1 MSKNIEIISNN
12 RKAFHSYTII
22 NKYVAGMILLGSEVK
37 SLREKKLNLKD
48 SFVSI
53 KDNKVLLIGAHIS
66 SYSHTGFSG
75 HSPTR
80 NRELLLHKNEM
91 IRLKNVVAQKGLTIV
106 PLKAYFKSGIAKIEF
121 ATAKGKK
128 TYQKKDALKMKDLD
142 REARR
147 EMSEK

>member
-12 RKAFHSYTII
+12 SKAFHSYTII
-22 NKYVAGMILLGSEVK
+22 DRYEAGMILLGSEVK

-53 KDNKVLLIGAHIS
+53 KDEKVWLIGAHIS

-80 NRELLLHKNEM
+80 NRELLLHKKEM
-91 IRLKNVVAQKGLTIV
+91 IRLKNIVAQKGLTIV
-106 PLKAYFKSGIAKIEF
+106 PLKAYFKGGIAKIEF

-128 TYQKKDALKMKDLD
+128 TYQKKEALKMRDLD

-147 EMSEK
+147 EMSKK

>member
-22 NKYVAGMILLGSEVK
+22 NRYEAGMILLGSEVK

-53 KDNKVLLIGAHIS
+53 KDEKVWLIGAHIS

-80 NRELLLHKNEM
+80 NRELLLHKKEM
-91 IRLKNVVAQKGLTIV
+91 TRLKNIVAQKGLTIV
-106 PLKAYFKSGIAKIEF
+106 PLKAYFKGGIAKIEF

-128 TYQKKDALKMKDLD
+128 TYQKKDALKMRDLD

-147 EMSEK
+147 EMSKK

>member
-22 NKYVAGMILLGSEVK
+22 DKYEAGMILVGSEVK

-80 NRELLLHKNEM
+80 NRELLLHKKEM
-91 IRLKNVVAQKGLTIV
+91 IRLKNIVAQKGLTIV

-128 TYQKKDALKMKDLD
+128 IYQKKDALKMKDLD

>member
-22 NKYVAGMILLGSEVK
+22 DKYEAGMILLGSEVK

-91 IRLKNVVAQKGLTIV
+91 IRLKNIVAQKGLTIV

-128 TYQKKDALKMKDLD
+128 TYQKKESLKIKDLD

-147 EMSEK
+147 EMRKK

>member
-22 NKYVAGMILLGSEVK
+22 DRYEAGMILLGSEVK

-53 KDNKVLLIGAHIS
+53 KDEKVWLIGAHIS
-66 SYSHTGFSG
+66 PYSHTGFSG

-80 NRELLLHKNEM
+80 NRELLLHKKEM
-91 IRLKNVVAQKGLTIV
+91 IRLKNIVAQKGLTIV
-106 PLKAYFKSGIAKIEF
+106 PLKAYFKGGIAKIEF

-128 TYQKKDALKMKDLD
+128 TYQKKDALKMRDLD

-147 EMSEK
+147 EMSKK

>member
-1 MSKNIEIISNN
+1 MSNNIEIISKN

-22 NKYVAGMILLGSEVK
+22 DNYEAGMVLLGSEVK

-53 KDNKVLLIGAHIS
+53 KDEKVWLIGAHIS
-66 SYSHTGFSG
+66 SYSHTGFLG

-80 NRELLLHKNEM
+80 NRELLLHKKE
-91 IRLKNVVAQKGLTIV
+91 ITKIKNVVAQKGLTIV
-106 PLKAYFKSGIAKIEF
+106 PLKAYFKGGIAKIEF

-128 TYQKKDALKMKDLD
+128 TYQKKDALKMRDLD

-147 EMSEK
+147 EVSRK

>member
-22 NKYVAGMILLGSEVK
+22 DKYEAGMILLGSEVK

>member
-22 NKYVAGMILLGSEVK
+22 DKYEAGMILLGSEVK

-80 NRELLLHKNEM
+80 NRELLLHKKEM
-91 IRLKNVVAQKGLTIV
+91 IRLKNIVAQKGLTIV
-106 PLKAYFKSGIAKIEF
+106 PLKAYFKSGKAKIEF

-128 TYQKKDALKMKDLD
+128 IYQKKDALKMKDLD

>member
-22 NKYVAGMILLGSEVK
+22 DKYEAGMILLGSEVK

-53 KDNKVLLIGAHIS
+53 KDDKVLLIGAHIS

-106 PLKAYFKSGIAKIEF
+106 PLKAYFKNGIAKIEF

>member
-22 NKYVAGMILLGSEVK
+22 NRYEAGMILLGSEVK

-53 KDNKVLLIGAHIS
+53 KDEKVWLIGAHIS

-80 NRELLLHKNEM
+80 NRELLLHKKEM
-91 IRLKNVVAQKGLTIV
+91 IRLKNIVAQKGLTIV
-106 PLKAYFKSGIAKIEF
+106 PLKAYFKGGIAKIEF

-128 TYQKKDALKMKDLD
+128 TYQKKDALKMRDLD

-147 EMSEK
+147 EMSKK

>member
-22 NKYVAGMILLGSEVK
+22 DKYEAGMILLGSEVK

-75 HSPTR
+75 HLPTR
-80 NRELLLHKNEM
+80 NRELLLHKKEM
-91 IRLKNVVAQKGLTIV
+91 IRLKNIVAQKGLTIV

-128 TYQKKDALKMKDLD
+128 IYQKKDALKMKDLD

>member
-1 MSKNIEIISNN
+1 MSNNIEIISKN

-22 NKYVAGMILLGSEVK
+22 DNYEAGMVLLGSEVK
-37 SLREKKLNLKD
+37 SLREKKQNLND
-48 SFVSI
+48 SYISI
-53 KDNKVLLIGAHIS
+53 NDEKVWLIGAHIS

-80 NRELLLHKNEM
+80 NRELLLHKKE
-91 IRLKNVVAQKGLTIV
+91 ITKIKNVVAQKGLTIV
-106 PLKAYFKSGIAKIEF
+106 PLKAYFKGGIAKIEF

-128 TYQKKDALKMKDLD
+128 TYQKKDALKMRDLD

-147 EMSEK
+147 EVSRK

>member
-1 MSKNIEIISNN
+1 MSENIEIISKN
-12 RKAFHSYTII
+12 RKAFYSYTII
-22 NKYVAGMILLGSEVK
+22 DTYEAGMILLGSEVK

-53 KDNKVLLIGAHIS
+53 KDGKVWLIGAHIS

-75 HSPTR
+75 HAPTR
-80 NRELLLHKNEM
+80 NRELLLHKKEM
-91 IRLKNVVAQKGLTIV
+91 IRIKNVTAQKGLTIV
-106 PLKAYFKSGIAKIEF
+106 PLKAYFKGGIAKIEF

-147 EMSEK
+147 EMSKK

>member
-22 NKYVAGMILLGSEVK
+22 NRYEAGMILLGSEVK

-53 KDNKVLLIGAHIS
+53 KDEKVWLIGAHIS
-66 SYSHTGFSG
+66 PYSHTGFSG

-80 NRELLLHKNEM
+80 NRELLLHKKEM
-91 IRLKNVVAQKGLTIV
+91 IRLKNIVAQKGLTIV
-106 PLKAYFKSGIAKIEF
+106 PLKAYFKGGIAKIEF

-128 TYQKKDALKMKDLD
+128 TYQKKDALKMRDLD

-147 EMSEK
+147 EMSKK

>member
-1 MSKNIEIISNN
+1 MSENIEIISNN

-22 NKYVAGMILLGSEVK
+22 DRYGAGMILLGSEVK

-53 KDNKVLLIGAHIS
+53 KDAKVWLIGAHIS

-80 NRELLLHKNEM
+80 NRQLLLHKKEM

-106 PLKAYFKSGIAKIEF
+106 PLKAYFKEGIAKIEF

-128 TYQKKDALKMKDLD
+128 TYQKKDALKMRDLD

-147 EMSEK
+147 EMSKK

>member
-22 NKYVAGMILLGSEVK
+22 DKYEAGMILLGSEVK

-75 HSPTR
+75 HSPMR

-128 TYQKKDALKMKDLD
+128 IYQKKDALKMKDLD

>member
-12 RKAFHSYTII
+12 RKAFHNYTII
-22 NKYVAGMILLGSEVK
+22 DRYEAGMILLGSEVK

-53 KDNKVLLIGAHIS
+53 KDEKVWLIGAHIS

-80 NRELLLHKNEM
+80 NRELLLHKKEM
-91 IRLKNVVAQKGLTIV
+91 TRLKNIVAQKGLTIV
-106 PLKAYFKSGIAKIEF
+106 PLKAYFKGGIAKIEF

-128 TYQKKDALKMKDLD
+128 TYQKKDALKMRDLD

-147 EMSEK
+147 EMSKK

>member
-22 NKYVAGMILLGSEVK
+22 DRYEAGMILLGSEVK

-53 KDNKVLLIGAHIS
+53 KDEKVWLIGAHIS

-80 NRELLLHKNEM
+80 NRELLLHKKEM
-91 IRLKNVVAQKGLTIV
+91 TRLKNIVAQKGLTIV
-106 PLKAYFKSGIAKIEF
+106 PLKAYFKGGIAKIEF

-128 TYQKKDALKMKDLD
+128 TYQKKEALKMRDLD

-147 EMSEK
+147 EMSKK

>member
-22 NKYVAGMILLGSEVK
+22 DKYEAGMILLGSEVK

-80 NRELLLHKNEM
+80 NRELLLHKKEM
-91 IRLKNVVAQKGLTIV
+91 IRLKNIVAQKGLTIV

-128 TYQKKDALKMKDLD
+128 IYQKKDALKMKDLD

>member
-22 NKYVAGMILLGSEVK
+22 NKYEAGMILLGSEVK

>member
-22 NKYVAGMILLGSEVK
+22 DKYEAGMILLGSEVK

-75 HSPTR
+75 HSPMR

-128 TYQKKDALKMKDLD
+128 TYQKKDALKIKDLD

>member
-22 NKYVAGMILLGSEVK
+22 DKYEAGMILLGSEVK

-53 KDNKVLLIGAHIS
+53 KDDKVLLIGAHIS

-91 IRLKNVVAQKGLTIV
+91 IRLRNVVAQKGLTIV
-106 PLKAYFKSGIAKIEF
+106 PLKAYFKNGIAKIQF

-128 TYQKKDALKMKDLD
+128 IYQKKDALKMKDLD

>member
-22 NKYVAGMILLGSEVK
+22 NRYEAGMILLGSEVK

-53 KDNKVLLIGAHIS
+53 KDEKVWLIGAHIS

-80 NRELLLHKNEM
+80 NRELLLHKKEM
-91 IRLKNVVAQKGLTIV
+91 IRLKNIVAQKGLTIV
-106 PLKAYFKSGIAKIEF
+106 PLKAYFKGGIAKIEF

-128 TYQKKDALKMKDLD
+128 TYQKKEALKMRDLD

-147 EMSEK
+147 EMSKK

>member
-22 NKYVAGMILLGSEVK
+22 DKYEAGMILLGSEVK

-80 NRELLLHKNEM
+80 TRELLLHKNEM

>member
-22 NKYVAGMILLGSEVK
+22 NKYEAGMILLGSEVK

-80 NRELLLHKNEM
+80 TRELLLHKNEM

>member
-22 NKYVAGMILLGSEVK
+22 DKYEAGMILLGSEVK

-80 NRELLLHKNEM
+80 NRELLLHKKEM
-91 IRLKNVVAQKGLTIV
+91 IRLKNIVAQKGLTIV

-147 EMSEK
+147 EMRKK

>member
-1 MSKNIEIISNN
+1 
-12 RKAFHSYTII
+12 
-22 NKYVAGMILLGSEVK
+22 MILLGSEVK

-53 KDNKVLLIGAHIS
+53 KDEKVWLIGAHIS

-80 NRELLLHKNEM
+80 NRELLLHKKEM
-91 IRLKNVVAQKGLTIV
+91 TRLKNIVAQKGLTIV
-106 PLKAYFKSGIAKIEF
+106 PLKAYFKGGIAKIEF

-128 TYQKKDALKMKDLD
+128 TYQKKEALKMRDLD

-147 EMSEK
+147 EMSKK

>member
-22 NKYVAGMILLGSEVK
+22 NRYEAGMILLGSEVK

-53 KDNKVLLIGAHIS
+53 KDEKVWLIGAHIS

-80 NRELLLHKNEM
+80 NRELLLHKKEM
-91 IRLKNVVAQKGLTIV
+91 IRLKNIVAQKGLTIV
-106 PLKAYFKSGIAKIEF
+106 PLKAYFKGGIAKIEF

-128 TYQKKDALKMKDLD
+128 TYHKKDALKMRDLD

-147 EMSEK
+147 EMSKK

>member
-22 NKYVAGMILLGSEVK
+22 DRYEAGMILLGSEVK

-53 KDNKVLLIGAHIS
+53 KDEKVWLIGAHIS

-80 NRELLLHKNEM
+80 NRELLLHKKEM
-91 IRLKNVVAQKGLTIV
+91 IRLKNIVAQKGLTIV
-106 PLKAYFKSGIAKIEF
+106 PLKAYFKGGIAKIEF

-128 TYQKKDALKMKDLD
+128 TYQKKEALKMRDLD

-147 EMSEK
+147 EMSKK

>member
-22 NKYVAGMILLGSEVK
+22 DKYEAGMILLGSEVK

-75 HSPTR
+75 HSPMR

>member
-22 NKYVAGMILLGSEVK
+22 DKYEAGMILLGSEVK

-80 NRELLLHKNEM
+80 NRGLLLHKNEM

-106 PLKAYFKSGIAKIEF
+106 PLKAYFKNGIAKIEF

>member
-22 NKYVAGMILLGSEVK
+22 DRYEAGMILLGSEVK

-53 KDNKVLLIGAHIS
+53 KDDRVLLIGAHIS
-66 SYSHTGFSG
+66 AYSHTGFSG

-128 TYQKKDALKMKDLD
+128 TYQKKDALKIKDLD

-147 EMSEK
+147 EMSEQ

>member
-22 NKYVAGMILLGSEVK
+22 DKYEAGMILLGSEVK

-53 KDNKVLLIGAHIS
+53 KDDKVLLIGAHIS

-91 IRLKNVVAQKGLTIV
+91 IRLRNVVAQKGLTIV

>member
-22 NKYVAGMILLGSEVK
+22 NRYEAGMILLGSEVK

-53 KDNKVLLIGAHIS
+53 KDEKVWLIGAHIS

-80 NRELLLHKNEM
+80 NRELLLHKKEM
-91 IRLKNVVAQKGLTIV
+91 IRLKNIVAQKGLTIV
-106 PLKAYFKSGIAKIEF
+106 PLKAYFKGGIAKIEF

-128 TYQKKDALKMKDLD
+128 TDQKKDALKMRDLD

-147 EMSEK
+147 EMSKK